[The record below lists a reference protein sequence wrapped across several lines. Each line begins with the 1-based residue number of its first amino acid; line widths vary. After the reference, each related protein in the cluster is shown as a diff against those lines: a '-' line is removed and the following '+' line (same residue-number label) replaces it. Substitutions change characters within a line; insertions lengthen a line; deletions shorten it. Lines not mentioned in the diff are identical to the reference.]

1 MIAAILESYIY
12 AFIIMVTLPLSA
24 IGVLPFLYITNTAIS
39 LYGLLG
45 VVMLVGLVVNN
56 AIVIIDYAEKKRKEG
71 VSPREA
77 IREAC
82 SVRLR
87 PIVMADLT
95 SIIAMIPL
103 ALGEGAGG
111 TYRAPMAIVVIGGL
125 LA

>member
-1 MIAAILESYIY
+1 
-12 AFIIMVTLPLSA
+12 
-24 IGVLPFLYITNTAIS
+24 
-39 LYGLLG
+39 
-45 VVMLVGLVVNN
+45 MLVGLVVNN

-111 TYRAPMAIVVIGGL
+111 PYRAPMAIVVIGGL
-125 LA
+125 LAGGTLALFVVPPVYGILHRRTWHDDG